1 MARDLVA
8 AVAYFGDGLGRAR
21 HQLEVGFWDADVG
34 AVGRAAD
41 FAAVEAVA
49 ETLSLKGGVSR
60 SRWFEV
66 GGEGEQ
72 VGWVRWRRVRWRRV
86 RY

>member
-8 AVAYFGDGLGRAR
+8 AVAFCGDGLGGAR
-21 HQLEVGFWDADVG
+21 HQLEVGFRDADVG

-49 ETLSLKGGVSR
+49 ETLSLKRGVSR
-60 SRWFEV
+60 SRCLEV
-66 GGEGEQ
+66 RGGGPS
-72 VGWVRWRRVRWRRV
+72 RWAG
-86 RY
+86 